1 MSKAAGRLGPAIL
14 TAAMETP
21 VVTRVEFDGPV
32 PTRRTFADRL
42 TVRFPRTAR
51 MLLALG
57 MRLSR
62 PRSGVRRDGVRR
74 VLRSAWAAA
83 PRKDWE
89 LMFARYSPEVVWE
102 IPEEFQTLG
111 FAPSYRGHAGLVE
124 GLEQFSEAFESWE
137 IRPAR
142 ALDFG
147 DRVLALGSFRGKARA
162 SGVEWQQ
169 PFSQLVTLA
178 SGLVIRDR
186 FFYSWEQGLRAAGL
200 KPEDWP

>member
-1 MSKAAGRLGPAIL
+1 
-14 TAAMETP
+14 
-21 VVTRVEFDGPV
+21 
-32 PTRRTFADRL
+32 
-42 TVRFPRTAR
+42 

-57 MRLSR
+57 IRLSS
-62 PRSGVRRDGVRR
+62 PRSRVRRDGLRR

-83 PRKDWE
+83 PRKDWK

-102 IPEEFQTLG
+102 MPEEFQTLG
-111 FAPSYRGHAGLVE
+111 FAPSYHGHDGLVE
-124 GLEQFSEAFESWE
+124 GLEQFSEVFASWE

-169 PFSQLVTLA
+169 PFSQLVTLE
-178 SGLVIRDR
+178 SGLVVRDR

-200 KPEDWP
+200 ELDAWA

>member
-1 MSKAAGRLGPAIL
+1 
-14 TAAMETP
+14 MEPP
-21 VVTRVEFDGPV
+21 VVTRVGSDEPL
-32 PTRRTFADRL
+32 PTRRTITDQL

-51 MLLALG
+51 MMLAIG
-57 MRLSR
+57 IRFNG
-62 PRSGVRRDGVRR
+62 PRSPMRRDGLRR
-74 VLRSAWAAA
+74 VLRSGWAAA

-89 LMFARYSPEVVWE
+89 LMFVRYSPEVVWE

-111 FAPSYRGHAGLVE
+111 FAESYHGHQGLVE
-124 GLEQFSEAFESWE
+124 GLERFSEAFESWE
-137 IRPAR
+137 LRPAR

-169 PFSQLVTLA
+169 KFSQLVTLE
-178 SGLVIRDR
+178 SGLVVRDR

-200 KPEDWP
+200 EPADWI

>member
-1 MSKAAGRLGPAIL
+1 
-14 TAAMETP
+14 METP
-21 VVTRVEFDGPV
+21 VVTRVVFDGPV

-51 MLLALG
+51 RIMALG
-57 MRLSR
+57 IQRFGPHSR
-62 PRSGVRRDGVRR
+62 VRRDGLRR
-74 VLRSAWAAA
+74 VLRSGWAAA

-102 IPEEFQTLG
+102 IPEEFETLG
-111 FAPSYRGHAGLVE
+111 FSESYHGHDGLVQ
-124 GLEQFSEAFESWE
+124 GLERFSEAFESWE
-137 IRPAR
+137 IRPER

-169 PFSQLVTLA
+169 EFSQLVTLEK
-178 SGLVIRDR
+178 GVVVRDR

-200 KPEDWP
+200 GPEDWSPAPNPGAPRP